1 MMSRPAA
8 RLAVGVLLLAIS
20 TVPLGNASSGLL
32 TRESVRAG
40 HPMRYMVADPLF
52 RLEQHRLSHAGE
64 AIDHEEELS
73 GALVPGVIIAH
84 GFAASERL
92 MLGYAHTLALA
103 GYAVVLMDFAGHGR
117 NALIFDRDALQNGI
131 DNAYEVLVAQ
141 PEVDPERIALV
152 GHSMGSGAVMA
163 AARRNPE
170 RYRAT
175 VGVSPVTAEVT
186 SSTPRNLLLQA
197 GTWEPSYLRNAEFL
211 LQRAGGPSD
220 DFASGRAR
228 ALVPIAAA
236 QHLSILFRSAS
247 HRGVVQWLDRALEF
261 APLERVE
268 YRDRRIFWWFGHVA
282 GWLLIV
288 ISMAP
293 VHRRDADRER
303 QRVRRPMQWVAV
315 AGAPVIAS
323 LLVALLA
330 PLIDVGGLGGMMVA
344 AGLALWLSIAGTMA
358 LMLGFRPG
366 PPAGRDVLWG
376 AGLFAFLWFAVGAT
390 SDYVWLNWRL
400 VSPRLVSFPIFA
412 LACIPWFTATEL
424 LQGDPG
430 GRSRWPAYLT
440 QTAALVAGLLV
451 IAALVPTMRVVTAML
466 PVLPFYLGVLSIVGS
481 RFNRPWGYGIGAGMF
496 FGWLLASAFP
506 LVG

>member
-117 NALIFDRDALQNGI
+117 NALIFDRDALQNDI

-247 HRGVVQWLDRALEF
+247 HRGVVQWLDGRWSSRRWNASSTATDASLVVRSRGRL
-261 APLERVE
+261 AAHRHLDGAGTSTRRGPGAAARTPADAMGGGGRSACDCKPVGGPAGAA
-268 YRDRRIFWWFGHVA
+268 DRRWG
-282 GWLLIV
+282 
-288 ISMAP
+288 P
-293 VHRRDADRER
+293 RRHDG
-303 QRVRRPMQWVAV
+303 RRRARPVAV
-315 AGAPVIAS
+315 DRWHDGIDAGIPPRSARWARRLVGCRPVRLS
-323 LLVALLA
+323 VVCRRGNVRLRLA
-330 PLIDVGGLGGMMVA
+330 E
-344 AGLALWLSIAGTMA
+344 LA
-358 LMLGFRPG
+358 
-366 PPAGRDVLWG
+366 
-376 AGLFAFLWFAVGAT
+376 
-390 SDYVWLNWRL
+390 L